1 MNKPGLG
8 AGELKVVVDR
18 PHRRRLLTVAALLLC
33 GAMAYGGYRV
43 GQHVADLDRSYVAAL
58 ERIKGASE
66 LQLAQLRSEL
76 IDARL
81 AYEVDSQAL
90 VALRGDLTGTREEMA
105 KLEEE
110 VSFYRSLMDPKSVAK
125 GLQIAAFDTL
135 PLASGKHSY
144 HLLLTQVA
152 TRRAWLSGTVKIA
165 LSGDG
170 AKGPQVLPLTELSS
184 PDVYPLKFRFR
195 YFQDLRGEL
204 QLPAGFVPR
213 SALITVTR
221 SGKKALERSFPWP
234 LEP

>member
-18 PHRRRLLTVAALLLC
+18 PHRRRWLTVAAVLLS
-33 GAMAYGGYRV
+33 GAIAYGGFLA
-43 GQHVADLDRSYVAAL
+43 GQHVADLDRAYVAAL

-66 LQLAQLRSEL
+66 VQLSQLRDEL
-76 IDARL
+76 VDVRL

-90 VALRGDLTGTREEMA
+90 VALRGDLTDTREAMA
-105 KLEEE
+105 ELEEE
-110 VSFYRSLMDPKSVAK
+110 VAFYRSLMDPKSVAK
-125 GLQIAAFDTL
+125 GLQIAAFETL

-152 TRRAWLSGTVKIA
+152 TRRSWLSGTVRIA
-165 LSGDG
+165 IAGDG
-170 AKGPQVLPLTELSS
+170 AKGPQVLPLTDLGA

-204 QLPAGFVPR
+204 QLPEGFVPR
-213 SALITVTR
+213 SAQITVTR
-221 SGKKALERSFPWP
+221 AGEKALERGFPWP
-234 LEP
+234 SET